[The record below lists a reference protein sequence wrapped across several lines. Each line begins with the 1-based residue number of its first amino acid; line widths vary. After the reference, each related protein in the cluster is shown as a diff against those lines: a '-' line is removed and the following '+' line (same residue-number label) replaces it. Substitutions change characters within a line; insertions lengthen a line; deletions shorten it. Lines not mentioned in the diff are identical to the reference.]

1 MRSGT
6 PFEEEEDVCPSSTTS
21 TVLKICDGFGNI
33 LSGIPSTKT
42 FDAALFILGVDKTP
56 LGTQNASLLSS
67 SGAVVPDRDANGTDT
82 RRGKFHRRPPR
93 LRRQNHRRQGENA
106 EKGKKKKEKTHFRR
120 RRLQSIPL
128 ISLCIS
134 LSRARKKLLR

>member
-42 FDAALFILGVDKTP
+42 FDAALFILDGSAP
-56 LGTQNASLLSS
+56 LGEQNSLSPWSPS

-82 RRGKFHRRPPR
+82 EEGNSIVVLLASVVKTIIV
-93 LRRQNHRRQGENA
+93 
-106 EKGKKKKEKTHFRR
+106 KE
-120 RRLQSIPL
+120 
-128 ISLCIS
+128 
-134 LSRARKKLLR
+134 RK

>member
-1 MRSGT
+1 M
-6 PFEEEEDVCPSSTTS
+6 
-21 TVLKICDGFGNI
+21 
-33 LSGIPSTKT
+33 
-42 FDAALFILGVDKTP
+42 
-56 LGTQNASLLSS
+56 
-67 SGAVVPDRDANGTDT
+67 

-120 RRLQSIPL
+120 RLQSILL

-134 LSRARKKLLR
+134 LSRTQKAFTVVFCWNAAKRV